1 MFAGEQEEEHVLL
14 ASHKANALQ
23 HLWEETLSLRI
34 ALQKPFDLA
43 NQLPVIDLQELFTQE
58 KKKKKKKE
66 EEEGEDGGDD
76 DEHVEEEGNP
86 QTLRESLYNTT
97 TQLLT
102 LLEEQSS
109 TATTTSTT
117 SVSGSAHD
125 EKKKKTK
132 KEVVVN
138 NDEVLWS
145 RIENCQ
151 NMLQSGWEVTL
162 NKWSAR
168 LHYGSEKAKA
178 QLKVFNQSAWD
189 QIENTLSDERRL
201 MERSRPSV
209 EDSQRLDLSHELS
222 HILPEEQEHQHH
234 LHGLVDGLYFHPRG
248 LGGDD
253 DDDEGNHSHK
263 NKNKKRKTF
272 ITTTTQHHH
281 GSGGSHGNDNLRAND
296 LAVLRAYKKKKA
308 NNVDRKASK
317 GRRLRYTVQDGG
329 QGGGGMTMAST
340 MDRDRL
346 FASLFQ

>member
-34 ALQKPFDLA
+34 ALQKPLDLA

-58 KKKKKKKE
+58 KKKKKKKQE
-66 EEEGEDGGDD
+66 EVEGEDGGDD

-86 QTLRESLYNTT
+86 QTLL
-97 TQLLT
+97 
-102 LLEEQSS
+102 
-109 TATTTSTT
+109 
-117 SVSGSAHD
+117 
-125 EKKKKTK
+125 
-132 KEVVVN
+132 
-138 NDEVLWS
+138 LWS

-263 NKNKKRKTF
+263 NKNKKRKVIDAEVYDDRPFYSLLLQTF

-281 GSGGSHGNDNLRAND
+281 GSGGSHGNDNLRASD

-317 GRRLRYTVQDGG
+317 GRRLRYTVHQKLQNFMFPISLATIMQQQYQVQDGG